1 VQQQSQNLSNISG
14 YPKSEC
20 PSPNREIQQPKK
32 QKYYTRK
39 SSVTGILE
47 QVAASEHQPHSSSN
61 ATSTGQN
68 TMTQTKSNSG
78 VTSR

>member
-1 VQQQSQNLSNISG
+1 
-14 YPKSEC
+14 
-20 PSPNREIQQPKK
+20 
-32 QKYYTRK
+32 
-39 SSVTGILE
+39 VTGILE